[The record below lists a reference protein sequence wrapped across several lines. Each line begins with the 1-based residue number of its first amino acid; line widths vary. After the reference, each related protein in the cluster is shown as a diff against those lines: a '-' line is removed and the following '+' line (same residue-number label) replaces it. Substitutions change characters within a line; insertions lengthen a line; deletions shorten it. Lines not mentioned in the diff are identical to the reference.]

1 VTPDLGRYAATLRR
15 QWLLA
20 LAVIAAG
27 AFTGYAVAS
36 AQTPAYSATAKV
48 LLDQDRRVDALLGT
62 DAYAPDPE
70 RELNTGV
77 LLITQ
82 PPIADRVRR
91 SLGLAGPLRVSTAPD
106 SNSSIVA
113 ITATDAD
120 PERSARIANAFA
132 AEYARYR
139 SQTARRAV
147 DDALTAARGR
157 RDALADP
164 GELDAEIR
172 RLETLAAFASSGVQ
186 LVARADA
193 ADAARRPRP
202 LLAGF
207 VGGFLGLL
215 LAAVVVVVLTRT
227 DPRVRRDSDVEL
239 ATGRPVISPTALA
252 LWLRGPVVLLLGDGS
267 VEAAYDVAR
276 ALAIGDRSAIV
287 IETSDDPLA
296 VPIET
301 ACAEAELVLLAGGA
315 LELATLAD
323 QVVLVARLGVTRADR
338 LGRTVRELG
347 VAGMPPAAVVVI
359 DRAPAHRDAPV
370 SRRQEV
376 AVG

>member
-1 VTPDLGRYAATLRR
+1 VTPDLGRYLATLRR
-15 QWLLA
+15 QWLLL
-20 LAVIAAG
+20 LAVVAAATG
-27 AFTGYAVAS
+27 SGYAVAR
-36 AQTPAYSATAKV
+36 AQTPTYSATAKV

-62 DAYAPDPE
+62 AGYSPDPE
-70 RELNTGV
+70 RDLNTGV

-91 SLGLAGPLRVSTAPD
+91 SLGLDGPLQVSTAPD
-106 SNSSIVA
+106 SSSSIVA
-113 ITATDAD
+113 ITATDGD
-120 PERSARIANAFA
+120 PERAAQIANGFA

-139 SQTARRAV
+139 ARTTRQAV
-147 DDALTAARGR
+147 DDALAAARAR
-157 RDALADP
+157 RDSLDDP
-164 GELDAEIR
+164 GELDAGIR
-172 RLETLAAFASSGVQ
+172 RLEALAAFASSGVQ
-186 LVARADA
+186 LVARATA

-215 LAAVVVVVLTRT
+215 IAAVLVVVLTRT
-227 DPRVRRDSDVEL
+227 DPRVRRESDVEL

-252 LWLRGPVVLLLGDGS
+252 LSLRGPVVLLLGDGA

-287 IETSDDPLA
+287 IETGDDPLA
-296 VPIET
+296 VRVET
-301 ACAEAELVLLAGGA
+301 ACAEAEVVLVAGSA

-323 QVVLVARLGVTRADR
+323 QVVLVARLGVTRADA
-338 LGRTVRELG
+338 LGRSVRELG
-347 VAGMPPAAVVVI
+347 VAGMPPAAVVVV
-359 DRAPAHRDAPV
+359 DRAPAHRVAPV
-370 SRRQEV
+370 PRRQEV

>member
-1 VTPDLGRYAATLRR
+1 VTPDLGRYLATLRR
-15 QWLLA
+15 QWLLL
-20 LAVIAAG
+20 LAVVAAA
-27 AFTGYAVAS
+27 AFSGFAVAS

-62 DAYAPDPE
+62 AGYSPDPE
-70 RELNTGV
+70 RDLNTGV

-91 SLGLAGPLRVSTAPD
+91 SLGLEGPLDVATAPD
-106 SNSSIVA
+106 SSSSIVA
-113 ITATDAD
+113 ITATDGD
-120 PERSARIANAFA
+120 PERAAQIANAFA

-139 SQTARRAV
+139 AQTTRRAV
-147 DDALTAARGR
+147 DDALAAARAR
-157 RDALADP
+157 RDSLADP
-164 GELDAEIR
+164 GELDAGIS
-172 RLETLAAFASSGVQ
+172 RLEALAAFASSGVQ
-186 LVARADA
+186 LVARATA

-215 LAAVVVVVLTRT
+215 LAAVLVVVLTRT
-227 DPRVRRDSDVEL
+227 DPRVRRESDVEL
-239 ATGRPVISPTALA
+239 AAGRPVISPTALA
-252 LWLRGPVVLLLGDGS
+252 LSLRGPVVLLLGEAA

-276 ALAIGDRSAIV
+276 ALAVADRSAIV
-287 IETSDDPLA
+287 IETGDDPLA
-296 VPIET
+296 VRVET
-301 ACAEAELVLLAGGA
+301 ACAEAEVVLLAGSA

-338 LGRTVRELG
+338 LSRAVRELG
-347 VAGMPPAAVVVI
+347 VAGMPPAAVVVV
-359 DRAPAHRDAPV
+359 DRAPAYRVAPV
-370 SRRQEV
+370 TRRQEV